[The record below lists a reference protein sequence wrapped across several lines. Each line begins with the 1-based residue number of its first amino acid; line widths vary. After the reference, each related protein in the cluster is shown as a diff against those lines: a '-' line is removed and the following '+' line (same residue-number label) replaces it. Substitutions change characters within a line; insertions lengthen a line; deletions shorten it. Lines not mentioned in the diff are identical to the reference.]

1 MRSKQK
7 DSQAMERLEQYI
19 RDVETIKHTLETEEG
34 LLIIKPWALISWG
47 ILTLLGTALSGFL
60 GDRGFSSHRLYLV
73 VWLPV
78 IMIGGLLETIAWVRQ
93 TREEAIPLFT
103 RRFLRSLIGA
113 TAVIVTLMIFLWL
126 FLDTGLPFAGPTLLA
141 AGTLLLLY
149 CQLAFHESYPE
160 ALFVFGAGLVFTFGE
175 FSQGWAI
182 LCAGIL
188 PAIAMLEAGIRY
200 SIKGRKRNA

>member
-1 MRSKQK
+1 MG
-7 DSQAMERLEQYI
+7 RLEQYI
-19 RDVETIKHTLETEEG
+19 RDVEVIKHTLETEEG

-47 ILTLLGTALSGFL
+47 IWTLLGTALSWLL
-60 GDRGFSSHRLYLV
+60 GDRGFSSHKLYLA

-78 IMIGGLLETIAWVRQ
+78 ILVGGFFETIAWVRQ

-113 TAVIVTLMIFLWL
+113 TAVIISFMIFLWF
-126 FLDTGLPFAGPTLLA
+126 FLDTRVPLPGPILLG

-160 ALFVFGAGLVFTFGE
+160 ALLVFGAGLVFTFGE
-175 FSQGWAI
+175 FSQGWAM
-182 LCAGIL
+182 LCAGVL
-188 PAIAMLEAGIRY
+188 PAVAMLEAGIRY